1 MHKHARLNL
10 PFSSFVAHPISTITQ
25 LLSPNATVISYA
37 VNSVVSSDETVPVD
51 VEYTSIPTTTLAI
64 YFTPI
69 SKLKKLIPDSAKY
82 VAEIEQCF
90 VVINNP
96 KLSLYK
102 EFLPIKVIPILIEDN
117 AANSLENYYS
127 TLNDEY
133 NMNTETNK
141 NAEQTS
147 TVVEEYKLQD
157 APSFINYMGLTVLN
171 PLSSYCS
178 AIISGVAFEVPEPV
192 KLYDKEPKINY
203 YNFTPEATVLGYKKK
218 LSAFDILSNV
228 TDVKFIT
235 SVKEAKGDSSTA
247 YVIEFNKLT
256 PPIEGIIMLQPER
269 QYNLV
274 LYYPHT
280 LLTVNDDLFDS
291 ISKLIEYDRINLL
304 NINHI
309 HAATK

>member
-10 PFSSFVAHPISTITQ
+10 PYSSFVAHPISTIKQ

-127 TLNDEY
+127 TINDEY
-133 NMNTETNK
+133 NMNK
-141 NAEQTS
+141 NAEPTS
-147 TVVEEYKLQD
+147 AAVEEYKLQD
-157 APSFINYMGLTVLN
+157 TPSFINYMGLTVLN

>member
-10 PFSSFVAHPISTITQ
+10 PYSSFVAHPISTIKQ

-127 TLNDEY
+127 TINDEY
-133 NMNTETNK
+133 NMNK
-141 NAEQTS
+141 NAEPAS
-147 TVVEEYKLQD
+147 AAVEEYKLQD
-157 APSFINYMGLTVLN
+157 TPSFINYMGLTVLN

-269 QYNLV
+269 QYDLV

-280 LLTVNDDLFDS
+280 LLTFNDDLFDS
-291 ISKLIEYDRINLL
+291 ISKLIEYDHINLL